1 MLFRSEDD
9 LFFNHYRFHLQ
20 KLWLHRASLQQYQQ
34 FLEKKGFEVTLI
46 THEPNT
52 HMLETHFR
60 RFSTQRIDRIHL
72 AEPTDY
78 LLRRR
83 LDRYCKQFKLT
94 LEYSASPNFIN
105 TMEEHHHYFSTRKR
119 YFLTEFYID
128 QRKKHQLLLNA
139 NRTPQGG
146 KWTYD
151 QENRK
156 KLPKNLELPPSPV
169 LSHPKD
175 QFALLQQLQKQYPR
189 HYGEVMPP
197 LYAINYSQAEKVLDQ
212 FLDRKSTRLNSS
224 HT

>member
-1 MLFRSEDD
+1 MAEITLIFPHQLFAKHPSLKKGRPVFLLEDD

-119 YFLTEFYID
+119 YFLTEFFPGSEEVEGFFIEHHLSAD
-128 QRKKHQLLLNA
+128 AAVHVHFVVFPASGLHLDVHRFEGHGDGSRSPEHLAEQFEQEGRK
-139 NRTPQGG
+139 
-146 KWTYD
+146 
-151 QENRK
+151 
-156 KLPKNLELPPSPV
+156 
-169 LSHPKD
+169 
-175 QFALLQQLQKQYPR
+175 
-189 HYGEVMPP
+189 
-197 LYAINYSQAEKVLDQ
+197 
-212 FLDRKSTRLNSS
+212 
-224 HT
+224 